1 MTLCNDINFNM
12 KIAEYNIMGK
22 RYYDINKKIKDIC
35 IITGQDSIIKRT
47 LIRRCGIIPYTII
60 DGVKYFCFG
69 IDSKTNNITD
79 FAGGRKRNET
89 FFDGA
94 KREFN
99 EESLGIFKDYY
110 CDFRSKIKVRYKS
123 SYIIFIRFHI
133 DNIQEIY
140 DKYIDKLMYE
150 NNSET
155 NGILWLNENQLK
167 EKLQGEEFYSL
178 TKISLLSIINND
190 PKFFDAYL

>member
-1 MTLCNDINFNM
+1 M
-12 KIAEYNIMGK
+12 KTEGYTMIAK
-22 RYYDINKKIKDIC
+22 RSYDNKKIKDIC
-35 IITGQDSIIKRT
+35 IINGQDSKIRKT

-69 IDSKTNNITD
+69 IDAQSNNITD
-79 FAGGRKRNET
+79 FAGGRKKDET

-99 EESLGIFKDYY
+99 EESLGVFKDYY
-110 CDFRSKIKVRYKS
+110 CDFRSKIKVRYKF

-133 DNIQEIY
+133 DDIQEIY
-140 DKYIDKLMYE
+140 NKYFERLNYE

-155 NGILWLNENQLK
+155 NGIIWLDEQQLIN
-167 EKLQGEEFYSL
+167 KLYTEDFYSL
-178 TKISLLSIINND
+178 TKLSLLGIINND
-190 PKFFDAYL
+190 PKFFSTYL

>member
-1 MTLCNDINFNM
+1 MTLYSSNNNLTM
-12 KIAEYNIMGK
+12 KLSEYGK
-22 RYYDINKKIKDIC
+22 KYYDTNKKIKDTC
-35 IITGQDSIIKRT
+35 IINGQDSKIKRT

-60 DGVKYFCFG
+60 DGIKYFCFG
-69 IDSKTNNITD
+69 IDAESNNITD
-79 FAGGRKRNET
+79 FAGGRKHNET

-110 CDFRSKIKVRYKS
+110 CDFRSKIKIRYKS

-140 DKYIDKLMYE
+140 DKYSSRLAYE

-155 NGILWLNENQLK
+155 NGILWLDENQLK
-167 EKLQGEEFYSL
+167 EKLRGNDFYSL
-178 TKISLLSIINND
+178 TKTSLLSIINND
-190 PKFFDAYL
+190 SKFLETYL